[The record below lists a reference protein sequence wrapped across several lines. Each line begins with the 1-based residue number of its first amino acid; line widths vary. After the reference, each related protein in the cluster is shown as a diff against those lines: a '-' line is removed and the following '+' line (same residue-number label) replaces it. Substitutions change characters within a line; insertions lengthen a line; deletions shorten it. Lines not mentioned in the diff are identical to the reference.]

1 MDAELR
7 DLLSQLFAEATKLIE
22 SAHEAAVAGQSG
34 ALSADGYAKAA
45 RRLRAAT
52 NDATALA
59 EAALVIARTGPGN
72 RWESV

>member
-22 SAHEAAVAGQSG
+22 FAHEAAVAGQSG

-45 RRLRAAT
+45 RR
-52 NDATALA
+52 
-59 EAALVIARTGPGN
+59 
-72 RWESV
+72 